1 MSLCCHCRS
10 IGEESFLD
18 MVNIP
23 VPVVLE
29 HKRKEERTE
38 RRQSKDE
45 RGRERIKFPKSSSAA
60 MILE

>member
-1 MSLCCHCRS
+1 
-10 IGEESFLD
+10 